1 MLKLR
6 GGHVGIPRFPWRE
19 APASAFLLS
28 SHRRAREALDLALAI
43 DAPGYNVF
51 VLGEDRTGRMS
62 ATMTYLRSLR
72 GEPAG
77 GASDWV
83 YLYNFQEEA
92 APQAFQFHAG
102 DGRRFAEAMDKFL
115 WRTRTMLEAALN
127 SEGHRER
134 VSALYR
140 DVDERLAAAY
150 GKRQRG
156 RERARAASAKPV
168 RRRPVAPPRPGGAPD
183 ATLDRIERETA
194 QLRTAA
200 DERRTALDRQ
210 TLATI
215 LDDEFPPLAG
225 AFAEYGDLRQW
236 LGEFRNDLLAHVD
249 VLGQSDGDDDEGSV
263 RILERYRVN
272 LLVDHAPADGGV
284 VVEANPTYDN
294 LFGRIE
300 YKRVE
305 GVAETSFLLI
315 RPGALHRANGGILVL
330 RAEALTRDETAWR
343 FLKAALRDREIRIE
357 ELHRVGSMP
366 ITGLPKPQPV
376 PLQVKVVIVG
386 SRDSYFR
393 FFAEDSEFHAHF
405 KVKAEIEADMEASD
419 NNLAHLGSLIQSMAI
434 AHGASCTREAVSLLL
449 GLASRF
455 AGRRD
460 LVTSRFELL
469 EDLLCEATQFAGGRR
484 PLPPDAVYAAWQ
496 ALQRRNGRA
505 EQRFFDSIRRGH
517 VAIATKGMAV
527 GQVNALT
534 VRDVGEHRFGRPSRV
549 TARAS
554 IGRRGLVNI
563 ERIAELGGR
572 IQQKGALVVEG
583 YLRGIFGQRHP
594 VSFDC
599 SITFEQNYGG
609 VDGDSASV
617 AELLAILSTLSE
629 VPLRQDLAVT
639 GSFNQHGEVQAV
651 GDLIE
656 KIEGFFRATE
666 IERVAGLRHGVVLP
680 AANVADLVLDD
691 DVTAAVEAGV
701 FDIWGVAHVEEAVDL
716 LCVTDGSNQRP
727 SQTVFAVAAS
737 TLARFDAMLWEREV
751 RLRTTALT

>member
-6 GGHVGIPRFPWRE
+6 GGHVGIPRFAWRD

-51 VLGEDRTGRMS
+51 VLGEDRTGRMT
-62 ATMTYLRSLR
+62 ATMTYLRSLQR
-72 GEPAG
+72 EPAD
-77 GASDWV
+77 GAGDWI
-83 YLYNFQEEA
+83 YLYNFHDEA
-92 APQAFQFHAG
+92 APQAFRLATG
-102 DGRRFAEAMDKFL
+102 DGRRFVDTMDKFL
-115 WRTRTMLEAALN
+115 WRTRTMLQAALN
-127 SEGHRER
+127 SKGHRAR
-134 VSALYR
+134 VNALYR
-140 DVDERLAAAY
+140 DVDARL
-150 GKRQRG
+150 
-156 RERARAASAKPV
+156 ASAKQ
-168 RRRPVAPPRPGGAPD
+168 RKRGRAERGRPGGAPD

-200 DERRTALDRQ
+200 DERREALDRQ
-210 TLATI
+210 TLTTI
-215 LDDEFPPLAG
+215 LDDEFPPLLA
-225 AFAEYGDLRQW
+225 AFAAYADLRQW
-236 LGEFRNDLLAHVD
+236 LGEFRADLLAHVD
-249 VLGQSDGDDDEGSV
+249 VLADPDTEDETSA
-263 RILERYRVN
+263 RILERYHVN
-272 LLVDHAPADGGV
+272 LLVDHAPADDGV

-343 FLKAALRDREIRIE
+343 FLKAAIRDREVRIE

-366 ITGLPKPQPV
+366 ITGLPKPQPI
-376 PLQVKVVIVG
+376 PLNVKVVIVG
-386 SRDSYFR
+386 SRESYFR
-393 FFAEDSEFHAHF
+393 FFAEDTEFHAHF
-405 KVKAEIEADMEASD
+405 KIKADIDADMEATET
-419 NNLAHLGSLIQSMAI
+419 NLAHLGSLISAMAM
-434 AHGASCTREAVSLLL
+434 AHGTSCTREAVGLML

-469 EDLLCEATQFAGGRR
+469 EDLLCEAPQFTNGQRS
-484 PLPPDAVYAAWQ
+484 LPPDAIYAAWQ
-496 ALQRRNGRA
+496 ALQRRNGRS

-517 VAIATKGMAV
+517 VAISTKGMAV

-554 IGRRGLVNI
+554 MGRRGVVNI
-563 ERIAELGGR
+563 ERIADLGGR

-583 YLRGIFGQRHP
+583 YLRGVFGQNHP
-594 VSFDC
+594 ISFDC

-617 AELLAILSTLSE
+617 AELLAILSTLAE

-656 KIEGFFRATE
+656 KVEGFFRATE

-691 DVTAAVEAGV
+691 DVTAAVDAGV
-701 FDIWGVAHVEEAVDL
+701 FDIWGIAHVEEAVDL
-716 LCVTDGSNQRP
+716 LCVTDESSQRA
-727 SQTVFAVAAS
+727 SQTVFPAAEA
-737 TLARFDAMLWEREV
+737 TLARFDRALWEREA
-751 RLRTTALT
+751 RQRSTILS

>member
-1 MLKLR
+1 MLKLK
-6 GGHVGIPRFPWRE
+6 GAHVGIPRFPWRD

-28 SHRRAREALDLALAI
+28 SHRRAREALDLGLAI

-51 VLGEDRTGRMS
+51 VIGEDRTGRMT
-62 ATMTYLRSLR
+62 ATMTYLRSLKR
-72 GEPAG
+72 EPPG

-83 YLYNFQEEA
+83 YLYNFHDEA
-92 APQAFQFHAG
+92 APRAFRLRAG
-102 DGRRFAEAMDKFL
+102 DGRRFVEAMDKFL
-115 WRTRTMLEAALN
+115 WRTRTMLEAALG

-140 DVDERLAAAY
+140 DVDARLAAAQ
-150 GKRQRG
+150 KRRRG
-156 RERARAASAKPV
+156 RPATKASSRSRGGRSAPAR
-168 RRRPVAPPRPGGAPD
+168 RPGGAPD
-183 ATLDRIERETA
+183 ATLDRVEREAA

-200 DERRTALDRQ
+200 DERREALDRQ
-210 TLATI
+210 TLTAI
-215 LDDEFPPLAG
+215 LDDEFPPLLATFG
-225 AFAEYGDLRQW
+225 EYADLRDW
-236 LGEFRNDLLAHVD
+236 LGEFRADLLNHID
-249 VLGQSDGDDDEGSV
+249 VLAQSEAEDDEASL
-263 RILERYRVN
+263 RILERYRIN
-272 LLVDHAPADGGV
+272 LLVDHAPADHGV
-284 VVEANPTYDN
+284 VVEANPNYDN

-330 RAEALTRDETAWR
+330 RAESLARDETAWR

-376 PLQVKVVIVG
+376 PLDVKVVIVG
-386 SRDSYFR
+386 SRESYFR

-405 KVKAEIEADMEASD
+405 KVKADIDADMEASD
-419 NNLAHLGSLIQSMAI
+419 TNLAHLGSLIGVMAA
-434 AHGASCTREAVSLLL
+434 AHGLSCTREAISLLL
-449 GLASRF
+449 GLAARF

-460 LVTSRFELL
+460 LVSSRFELL
-469 EDLLCEATQFAGGRR
+469 EDLLCEATQFASDRR
-484 PLPPDAVYAAWQ
+484 QLPPDAIYGAWQ

-517 VAIATKGMAV
+517 VAIATKGMAI

-554 IGRRGLVNI
+554 IGRRGVVNI

-583 YLRGIFGQRHP
+583 YLRGVFGQNHP

-617 AELLAILSTLSE
+617 AELLAILSTLAE

-680 AANVADLVLDD
+680 VANVADLVLDD
-691 DVTAAVEAGV
+691 DVAAAVEAGV
-701 FDIWGVAHVEEAVDL
+701 FDIWGIAHVEEAVDL
-716 LCVTDGSNQRP
+716 LCVTERP
-727 SQTVFAVAAS
+727 SQRASQSVFSAAAA
-737 TLARFDAMLWEREV
+737 TLARFDAALWEREA
-751 RLRTTALT
+751 RLRSTALT

>member
-1 MLKLR
+1 MLKLK
-6 GGHVGIPRFPWRE
+6 GAHVGIPRFPWRD
-19 APASAFLLS
+19 APASAFQLS

-62 ATMTYLRSLR
+62 ATMNYLRSVHR
-72 GEPAG
+72 KPVG
-77 GASDWV
+77 GHGDWI
-83 YLYNFQEEA
+83 YLHNFHDEA
-92 APQAFQFHAG
+92 APRAFRLKAG
-102 DGRRFAEAMDKFL
+102 DGRRFVDAMDKFL
-115 WRTRTMLEAALN
+115 WRTRTMLEAALG
-127 SEGHRER
+127 SEGHRAR
-134 VSALYR
+134 VAALYR
-140 DVDERLAAAY
+140 EVDARLAAAQ
-150 GKRQRG
+150 KR
-156 RERARAASAKPV
+156 RARKASATSARSGGKQTAPA
-168 RRRPVAPPRPGGAPD
+168 RRPAGAPD

-200 DERRTALDRQ
+200 DERRETLDRQ
-210 TLATI
+210 TLQSI
-215 LDDEFPPLAG
+215 LEDELPPLTTGFGDYA
-225 AFAEYGDLRQW
+225 DLREW
-236 LGEFRNDLLAHVD
+236 LSEFRADLLSYVD
-249 VLGQSDGDDDEGSV
+249 VLADTDADDEGSLRV
-263 RILERYRVN
+263 LERYRVN
-272 LLVDHAPADGGV
+272 LLVENAPADDGV

-305 GVAETSFLLI
+305 GVAETNFLLI

-330 RAEALTRDETAWR
+330 RAESLTRDETAWR

-366 ITGLPKPQPV
+366 ITGLPKPHPV
-376 PLQVKVVIVG
+376 LLDVKVVIVG

-405 KVKAEIEADMEASD
+405 KVKADIDADMEASD
-419 NNLAHLGSLIQSMAI
+419 TNLAHLGSLITTMAA
-434 AHGASCTREAVSLLL
+434 AHGVTCTREAVSLLL
-449 GLASRF
+449 GLAARF

-460 LVTSRFELL
+460 LVSSRFELL
-469 EDLLCEATQFAGGRR
+469 EDLLCEATEFASDRQQ
-484 PLPPDAVYAAWQ
+484 LSPDAIYAAWQ

-517 VAIATKGMAV
+517 VAIATKGLAV

-554 IGRRGLVNI
+554 IGRRGVVNI
-563 ERIAELGGR
+563 ERMAELGGR
-572 IQQKGALVVEG
+572 IQQKGALIVEG
-583 YLRGIFGQRHP
+583 YLRGVFGQNHP

-617 AELLAILSTLSE
+617 AELLAILSTLAE
-629 VPLRQDLAVT
+629 APLRQDLAVT

-666 IERVAGLRHGVVLP
+666 IERVAGLRHGVILP

-701 FDIWGVAHVEEAVDL
+701 FEIWGIAHVEEAVDL
-716 LCVTDGSNQRP
+716 LCIPERTSQRA
-727 SQTVFAVAAS
+727 SQGVFATAAA
-737 TLARFDAMLWEREV
+737 TLARFDRTLWDREA
-751 RLRTTALT
+751 RLRSSALT

>member
-6 GGHVGIPRFPWRE
+6 GAQVGIPRFPWRD

-28 SHRRAREALDLALAI
+28 SHRRAREALDLGLAI
-43 DAPGYNVF
+43 DAPGYNIF

-62 ATMTYLRSLR
+62 ATMDYLRSLER
-72 GEPAG
+72 EPSAG
-77 GASDWV
+77 GGDWI
-83 YLYNFQEEA
+83 YLHNFHDEA
-92 APQAFQFHAG
+92 APLAFQLRAG
-102 DGRRFAEAMDKFL
+102 DGRRFVEATDKFL
-115 WRTRTMLEAALN
+115 WRTRTMLHAALN

-134 VSALYR
+134 VRALYR
-140 DVDERLAAAY
+140 EVDARVAAAQ
-150 GKRQRG
+150 GKRRRSQGGAAARST
-156 RERARAASAKPV
+156 RRAV
-168 RRRPVAPPRPGGAPD
+168 RRPAGAPD
-183 ATLDRIERETA
+183 ATADRIERESA

-200 DERRTALDRQ
+200 DERREALDRK
-210 TLATI
+210 TLTAI
-215 LDDEFPPLAG
+215 LDDEFPPLG
-225 AFAEYGDLRQW
+225 QGFAEYAGLRVW
-236 LGEFRNDLLAHVD
+236 LDEFRADLLSHID
-249 VLGQSDGDDDEGSV
+249 VLADAEADDEGGL

-272 LLVDHAPADGGV
+272 LLVERAPAEGGV

-305 GVAETSFLLI
+305 GVAETNFLLI

-330 RAEALTRDETAWR
+330 RAESLMRDETAWR

-366 ITGLPKPQPV
+366 ITGLPKPHPI
-376 PLQVKVVIVG
+376 PLDVKVVIVG

-393 FFAEDSEFHAHF
+393 FFAEDTEFHIHF
-405 KVKAEIEADMEASD
+405 KVKADIEPDMEASD
-419 NNLAHLGSLIQSMAI
+419 TNLAHLGSLIGVMGA
-434 AHGASCTREAVSLLL
+434 AHGILCTRDAVSLLL

-460 LVTSRFELL
+460 VVSSRFELL
-469 EDLLCEATQFAGGRR
+469 EDLLCEATQFASNRQS
-484 PLPPDAVYAAWQ
+484 LPPDAIYAAWQ

-554 IGRRGLVNI
+554 IGRNGVVNI
-563 ERIAELGGR
+563 ERMAELGGR

-583 YLRGIFGQRHP
+583 YLRGVFGQHHP
-594 VSFDC
+594 ISFDC

-617 AELLAILSTLSE
+617 AELLAILSTLAE

-680 AANVADLVLDD
+680 SSNIADLVLDD
-691 DVTAAVEAGV
+691 DVTAAVETGV
-701 FDIWGVAHVEEAVDL
+701 FEIWGIAHVAEAVDL
-716 LCVTDGSNQRP
+716 LCVSERSSQRA
-727 SQTVFAVAAS
+727 SQSVFAAAAE
-737 TLARFDAMLWEREV
+737 TLARFDAVLWEREA